1 MVTPIPPALRSEV
14 ERYVQS
20 ELSAAIQYENRAPLD
35 SSGVYSLR
43 RLVEQAYAHGYNDGY
58 GHGHADQSFNSHA
71 LAELREQLAEGGE
84 SR

>member
-1 MVTPIPPALRSEV
+1 MATHIPPALRSEV

-20 ELSAAIQYENRAPLD
+20 ELSAAIQYVNRAPLD

-43 RLVEQAYAHGYNDGY
+43 RLVEQAYAQGYDDGY
-58 GHGHADQSFNSHA
+58 RHGHADQSFDSHV

-84 SR
+84 SQ